1 MASMRAFRAFCL
13 MNRDCVIIA
22 DVKKEKNYV
31 PEPLN
36 QQRFLRENQSLNS
49 AERVEIG
56 REGRLS
62 ELLTML
68 TRTHKFLYDDAHLAK
83 KGETMQLTAHSAD
96 DASQSFV
103 LSP

>member
-1 MASMRAFRAFCL
+1 MASMRAFRAFFL

-22 DVKKEKNYV
+22 DEKKEKNNA
-31 PEPLN
+31 PEPVD

-56 REGRLS
+56 RKGLLA

-68 TRTHKFLYDDAHLAK
+68 TRTHNFLYDDAHLAK
-83 KGETMQLTAHSAD
+83 KDETIYS
-96 DASQSFV
+96 SFCG
-103 LSP
+103 